1 MTTAFRASNGKT
13 YAVSDMGNCEL
24 HGLFPNV
31 VQEVLQD
38 GKLGF
43 YSRNLGCPICNRLEN
58 EKKTYGAIS
67 IPPRFFGKN
76 FSNFVPSENSKKVY
90 GFFLDYANNLPARIK
105 AGTSAILTGNPGT
118 GKTHLACALLFEAK
132 KQGFSS
138 FFINIRKLFRCVRDS
153 WREGAAE
160 SESQVIE
167 RFVAID
173 LLVIDEVGVQ
183 ANSENERNI
192 LYDILNGRYEATKPT
207 ILLSNEPLESIE
219 NIIGARSFDRLREG
233 GGRAFDCKWE
243 SFRRKAELAQSE
255 QVQEKNDFKFFEL
268 NSGDSMK

>member
-1 MTTAFRASNGKT
+1 MTTAFKASNGKT
-13 YAVSDMGNCEL
+13 YAVVDMGNCQN
-24 HGLFPNV
+24 HGLYPNV
-31 VQEVLQD
+31 VREVFND
-38 GKLGF
+38 GNLGF
-43 YSRNLGCPICNRLEN
+43 FSKNLGCPICNRLDK
-58 EKKTYGAIS
+58 EKRTYGAIS
-67 IPPRFFGKN
+67 IPPRFVGKT
-76 FSNFVPSENSKKVY
+76 FESFIPTDQSQKVY
-90 GFFLDYANNLPARIK
+90 AFFLDYAQNLQDRIK
-105 AGTSAILTGNPGT
+105 SGTSAILTGNPGT
-118 GKTHLACALLFEAK
+118 GKTHLACALLFEAQ
-132 KQGFSS
+132 KQGYSS

-153 WREGAAE
+153 WREGSAE

-183 ANSENERNI
+183 ANSDNERNI

-207 ILLSNEPLESIE
+207 ILLSNNPLESIE

-243 SFRRKAELAQSE
+243 SYRRKAELAQSE
-255 QVQEKNDFKFFEL
+255 QVQEKNDFKFFDL